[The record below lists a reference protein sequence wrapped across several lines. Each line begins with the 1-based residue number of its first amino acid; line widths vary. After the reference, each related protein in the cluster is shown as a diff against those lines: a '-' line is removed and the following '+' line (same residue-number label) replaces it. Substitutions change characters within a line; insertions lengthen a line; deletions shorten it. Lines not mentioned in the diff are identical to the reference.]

1 MIVFLCK
8 KLRKEV
14 YSLKDKIEKEILE
27 NFKKFEEEKG
37 RVPTPKEMF
46 DLSVNTELISKYL
59 ENAPT
64 GLKIK
69 DVQYKAKDE
78 LIITLIPNKKIKE
91 ELEEEMW

>member
-1 MIVFLCK
+1 MG
-8 KLRKEV
+8 
-14 YSLKDKIEKEILE
+14 KEILE
-27 NFKKFEEEKG
+27 NFKKFEKENG
-37 RVPTPKEMF
+37 RVPAPEEMF

-91 ELEEEMW
+91 ELEEEM

>member
-1 MIVFLCK
+1 M
-8 KLRKEV
+8 
-14 YSLKDKIEKEILE
+14 YILS
-27 NFKKFEEEKG
+27 N
-37 RVPTPKEMF
+37 
-46 DLSVNTELISKYL
+46 DISKYL

-91 ELEEEMW
+91 ELEEEM